1 MNEEL
6 SQETTQTT
14 TVSELKRKQKL
25 TGVVKRLELY
35 GAIIDAGV
43 GIPALLHISQLG
55 KENVKRVADVLKVGD
70 EVTVWVDRVEPQ
82 KNQLTVTM
90 VQPLAVEWGDLQS
103 GQTYEGT
110 VTRLEN
116 FGAFIQ
122 IGAEREGLVHISELS
137 HSYVR
142 HPSEVLHV
150 GDEIQVQ
157 VLGFSKRKRRIDLS
171 VKALLAKPEPK
182 VEVPVVVVEP
192 EPAEPEFETEGDE
205 DEMLTAMEIAMR
217 QAMGDKSSNMR
228 RPQKKQRDNRHR
240 QRSRDYQE
248 DILSRTLRM
257 DHNAK

>member
-6 SQETTQTT
+6 SQETTQPTT
-14 TVSELKRKQKL
+14 GSELKRKQQL

-55 KENVKRVADVLKVGD
+55 HENVKRVADVLKVGD
-70 EVTVWVDRVEPQ
+70 EVTVWVDRVEPE

-103 GQTYEGT
+103 GQNYTGT

-116 FGAFIQ
+116 FGAFVQ

-171 VKALLAKPEPK
+171 VKVLLAKPEAK
-182 VEVPVVVVEP
+182 VEAPVVIETEPEEAEVEP
-192 EPAEPEFETEGDE
+192 EGDE
-205 DEMLTAMEIAMR
+205 DEILTAMEIAMR
-217 QAMGDKSSNMR
+217 QAMGGDKSGKLR

-248 DILSRTLRM
+248 DILTRTLRM
-257 DHNAK
+257 DHNSK

>member
-14 TVSELKRKQKL
+14 TENGLKRKQKL

-70 EVTVWVDRVEPQ
+70 EVTVWVDRVDPQ

-90 VQPLAVEWGDLQS
+90 VQQLAVEWGDLQS
-103 GQTYEGT
+103 GQTYGGT

-142 HPSEVLHV
+142 HPSEVLQV

-182 VEVPVVVVEP
+182 VEVPVVVEP
-192 EPAEPEFETEGDE
+192 EPAEPEFEAEGDE
-205 DEMLTAMEIAMR
+205 DEPMLTAMEIAMR
-217 QAMGDKSSNMR
+217 QAMGDKSGKTR
-228 RPQKKQRDNRHR
+228 RPQKKQRDSRHR

-248 DILSRTLRM
+248 DILTRTLRM